1 MALTLR
7 FALWSGASRERG
19 GRRRRLLPR
28 GIWKLQRGSNDTGDA
43 VSIIIAYVAGLDAFK
58 QRHALWSAQEEAEKA
73 FEKFQPLK
81 HRGGHCRPEL
91 IYRLSGACLM

>member
-7 FALWSGASRERG
+7 FALWSGASRERS

-58 QRHALWSAQEEAEKA
+58 QRHPLRGVQVEAEKVG
-73 FEKFQPLK
+73 EKFQPLK
-81 HRGGHCRPEL
+81 HLGDPRSPERAH
-91 IYRLSGACLM
+91 RLR